1 MATYFMFGDYSSEGI
16 KEISAKRTEKCNDI
30 FERLGGKVK
39 SIYALIGSHD
49 MVIIVD
55 KGRLVAA
62 GCHDDLLE
70 TCEHYRHIFERVPGA
85 MSLLK
90 GLQVQGGAA

>member
-1 MATYFMFGDYSSEGI
+1 LDEVMVG
-16 KEISAKRTEKCNDI
+16 RTSI
-30 FERLGGKVK
+30 TVTQRLRTLME
-39 SIYALIGSHD
+39 SD

-62 GCHDDLLE
+62 GCHDDLLK
-70 TCEHYRHIFERVPGA
+70 TCEHYRHIFERLPGA

-90 GLQVQGGAA
+90 GLSTQGGAA

>member
-30 FERLGGKVK
+30 FEKLGGKVK

-49 MVIIVD
+49 IVIIVD
-55 KGRLVAA
+55 LPSREEAIKASIAVGI
-62 GCHDDLLE
+62 E
-70 TCEHYRHIFERVPGA
+70 T
-85 MSLLK
+85 
-90 GLQVQGGAA
+90 GLSFQTFPALSADRFDQIASEV